1 MRIVPFLKRL
11 LSSVPAEDTAE
22 DTWRKTARVSEVYR
36 IHGMASA
43 VLPEDSPLE
52 SIIIKFAG
60 EPSLRGM
67 FLTDAQGHFSGVVT
81 RIDLLRW
88 VHLKLF
94 GGKGRHEI
102 AVSEFYR
109 IVDARKGKD
118 IAHSASNMISVRETD
133 SLQSG
138 LDKMLDHEEEVLPVL
153 NSRGEIVGDL
163 RLSEV
168 LSWAL
173 TKSRDIYGNPKTTHT

>member
-1 MRIVPFLKRL
+1 MRIVSFLKRL

-22 DTWRKTARVSEVYR
+22 DTWLKTARVSEVYR
-36 IHGMASA
+36 IHGMAST
-43 VLPEDSPLE
+43 VLPEDSSLE
-52 SIIIKFAG
+52 SIIARFAG

-67 FLTDAQGHFSGVVT
+67 FLTDAQGCFSGVVT

-88 VHLKLF
+88 VHFKLF

-102 AVSEFYR
+102 TISEFYR
-109 IVDARKGKD
+109 IVDARKAKD
-118 IAHSASNMISVRETD
+118 IAHRASNMLSVRETE
-133 SLQSG
+133 SLQSA

-153 NSRGEIVGDL
+153 NNQGEIMGDL

-173 TKSRDIYGNPKTTHT
+173 TNARDKANSM